1 MTIERKG
8 LGDGIREV
16 KLTSGEIRFEARI
29 NRSGEK
35 ALQKRFA
42 KKADALRWRAS
53 TMDKVE
59 TNVPLNIVKK
69 VFVRDAIDAYLQHR
83 DKTDPMAS
91 NQRTEFIKVKNDFPD
106 LLVKRL
112 TRKEIEDWLRVLRT
126 HSMGKYKSG
135 IVKGPYKEASVRR
148 FFFSLKRA
156 IDWHKH
162 ARGYHVPDDL
172 FKLEKAMKPK
182 AWNGH
187 RERRLRDGEEEALY
201 AAGLTRKLSHSRA
214 DWEALIGFA
223 LETAMREQEIVFA
236 QFEHVQKGGFD
247 LKIPSENSKTDTRRI
262 VHLSV
267 KAQSIIAAQ
276 KLTCPP
282 GETRIFHQF
291 PSPKAVCVAF
301 IALCA
306 RAKVV
311 DFHFHDLRH
320 EATSRLSEGNKLTLT
335 RIMKMTGH
343 TSLNTFL
350 GYVQLNETTL
360 ANQL

>member
-1 MTIERKG
+1 
-8 LGDGIREV
+8 
-16 KLTSGEIRFEARI
+16 
-29 NRSGEK
+29 
-35 ALQKRFA
+35 
-42 KKADALRWRAS
+42 
-53 TMDKVE
+53 
-59 TNVPLNIVKK
+59 
-69 VFVRDAIDAYLQHR
+69 LQHR

-320 EATSRLSEGNKLTLT
+320 EAAYFSDRGRLSRRDRG
-335 RIMKMTGH
+335 RRF
-343 TSLNTFL
+343 SLIVD
-350 GYVQLNETTL
+350 GQRGC
-360 ANQL
+360 A